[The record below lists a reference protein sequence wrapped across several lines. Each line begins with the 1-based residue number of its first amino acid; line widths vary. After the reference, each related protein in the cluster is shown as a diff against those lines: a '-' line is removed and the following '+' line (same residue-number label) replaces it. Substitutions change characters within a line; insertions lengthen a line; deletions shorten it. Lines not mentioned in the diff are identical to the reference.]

1 MIRTRS
7 RSLAGLLIVLMI
19 FLFSGTTSAEE
30 SSLKK
35 ISFIPLWKA
44 QAQFAGYYVAYDKG
58 IFRKYGLDVTILEGG
73 PDHPPI
79 EQLKDKKADFGIS
92 WLSSAIQWRS
102 RGVKLVNIGQVSQRS
117 ALLLVAKKSSG
128 ILKPGDMQGKKVSL
142 WEGDL
147 QLQPKAFFRKYKLN
161 PEIIPQSYTVNLF
174 LMGGVDVVSAMWYN
188 EYKTILNSG
197 LDPDELT
204 AFFLSDHGLNFPE
217 DGIYALEETVEKDP
231 LAAAAFVKACLEGWA
246 YAFEH
251 PDEALDIV
259 LKYMRQAHVPAN
271 RLHQQWMLSR
281 MKDLICP
288 PDTGGRPGE
297 LNKDDYERVVKE
309 LINNDLIEAAP
320 GFKEFYQTFYKQ

>member
-1 MIRTRS
+1 
-7 RSLAGLLIVLMI
+7 MI

-35 ISFIPLWKA
+35 ISFILLWKA

-79 EQLKDKKADFGIS
+79 EQLKNKKADFGIS
-92 WLSSAIQWRS
+92 WLSSAIQGRS

-117 ALLLVAKKSSG
+117 ALLLVAKRSGG

-174 LMGGVDVVSAMWYN
+174 LRGGVDVVSAMWYN

-204 AFFLSDHGLNFPE
+204 TFFLSDHGLNFPE

-231 LAAAAFVKACLEGWA
+231 QAAAAFAKACFEGWA

-288 PDTGGRPGE
+288 PDTGCSPGE

-309 LINNDLIEAAP
+309 LMSNDLIEAAP

>member
-1 MIRTRS
+1 MMRTRS
-7 RSLAGLLIVLMI
+7 RRLAGLLIIFMI
-19 FLFSGTTSAEE
+19 FLFSGAVSAEE
-30 SSLKK
+30 SPLKK

-58 IFRKYGLDVTILEGG
+58 IFKKYGLDVTILEGG

-79 EQLKDKKADFGIS
+79 GQLKDKKADFGIS

-102 RGVKLVNIGQVSQRS
+102 QGVKLVNVGQVSQRS
-117 ALLLVAKKSSG
+117 ALLLVAKKSGG
-128 ILKPGDMQGKKVSL
+128 IRKPEDMQGKRVSL

-147 QLQPKAFFRKYKLN
+147 QLQPKAFFRKYKLD

-197 LDPDELT
+197 LDQEELT
-204 AFFLSDHGLNFPE
+204 VFFLSDHGFNFPE
-217 DGIYALEETVEKDP
+217 DGIYALEETVKKDP
-231 LAAAAFVKACLEGWA
+231 QAAAAFVKACFEGWS

-271 RLHQQWMLSR
+271 RVQQQWMLSR

-297 LNKDDYERVVKE
+297 LDQDDYDRVVKE
-309 LINNDLIEAAP
+309 LMSNGLIETAP
-320 GFKEFYQTFYKQ
+320 SFNEFYRTSYK